1 MFCICVLIIA
11 AAAVYMVEAYIHT
24 YYAIEYMHGA
34 PLFFVLL
41 AKYAAPVLFLLLCG
55 YFVFRYREKR
65 RESEK
70 PAQDK
75 PENREEVYAEKI
87 NVTVKTKAVFS
98 DQADQMLYQ
107 VKRFG
112 QKMAV
117 AYSMTQDSKTSGEQ
131 AKCLTLL
138 ASAER
143 IFYDRLDDAIRSASM
158 FDETE
163 YKAFQQGIISF
174 EDTDTAKKKQEI
186 YTGIIKTINN
196 VVHDNEHLI
205 LRLDSLAYALNQR
218 SAQNPWDT
226 DVVLAMSRL
235 DDVISKTNQDLEQ
248 DGFNGLD
255 DYTYTG
261 KVYDGNTI
269 AQAQSVWKEEKDSG
283 IPIVAEF
290 VVDTSGSMRGEPI
303 NALKTAMINT
313 IQYINDDNYIGIIG
327 FDSDVREYLPIDQ
340 FSLTQKTLY
349 KGAVNSLNA
358 NGNTAMYNGLCVAMD
373 RIYKK
378 SQELGGNCTPIIFVL
393 TDGDNNT
400 GYEFSDTKNIIAGM
414 DIPIY
419 TISYN
424 YAADSLS
431 ELASINEAAAIVGNS
446 EDITYKLRNLFNAE
460 M

>member
-65 RESEK
+65 RKSEK
-70 PAQDK
+70 PAREK
-75 PENREEVYAEKI
+75 PMNREEVYAEKI
-87 NVTVKTKAVFS
+87 NATVKTKAVFS

-117 AYSMTQDSKTSGEQ
+117 AYSMTQDSKISGEQ

-158 FDETE
+158 FDEAE

-174 EDTDTAKKKQEI
+174 GDTDTAKMKQEI
-186 YTGIIKTINN
+186 YAGIIKTINN
-196 VVHDNEHLI
+196 VVHDNERLI

-218 SAQNPWDT
+218 STQNPWDT

-248 DGFNGLD
+248 D
-255 DYTYTG
+255 
-261 KVYDGNTI
+261 
-269 AQAQSVWKEEKDSG
+269 EEISR
-283 IPIVAEF
+283 E
-290 VVDTSGSMRGEPI
+290 
-303 NALKTAMINT
+303 ALKR
-313 IQYINDDNYIGIIG
+313 YD
-327 FDSDVREYLPIDQ
+327 
-340 FSLTQKTLY
+340 TL
-349 KGAVNSLNA
+349 N
-358 NGNTAMYNGLCVAMD
+358 
-373 RIYKK
+373 
-378 SQELGGNCTPIIFVL
+378 GGN
-393 TDGDNNT
+393 
-400 GYEFSDTKNIIAGM
+400 
-414 DIPIY
+414 
-419 TISYN
+419 
-424 YAADSLS
+424 
-431 ELASINEAAAIVGNS
+431 
-446 EDITYKLRNLFNAE
+446 
-460 M
+460 

>member
-41 AKYAAPVLFLLLCG
+41 AKYAAPVLFMLLCG
-55 YFVFRYREKR
+55 YFAFRYREKR

-70 PAQDK
+70 PAQEK
-75 PENREEVYAEKI
+75 PMNKEGVYAEKI
-87 NVTVKTKAVFS
+87 NAIVKTKAVFS

-117 AYSMTQDSKTSGEQ
+117 AYSMTQDNKTSGEQ

-158 FDETE
+158 FDEAE

-174 EDTDTAKKKQEI
+174 GDTDTAKMKQEI
-186 YTGIIKTINN
+186 YAGIIKTINN

-248 DGFNGLD
+248 D
-255 DYTYTG
+255 
-261 KVYDGNTI
+261 
-269 AQAQSVWKEEKDSG
+269 EEISR
-283 IPIVAEF
+283 E
-290 VVDTSGSMRGEPI
+290 
-303 NALKTAMINT
+303 ALKR
-313 IQYINDDNYIGIIG
+313 YD
-327 FDSDVREYLPIDQ
+327 
-340 FSLTQKTLY
+340 TL
-349 KGAVNSLNA
+349 NE
-358 NGNTAMYNGLCVAMD
+358 GN
-373 RIYKK
+373 
-378 SQELGGNCTPIIFVL
+378 
-393 TDGDNNT
+393 
-400 GYEFSDTKNIIAGM
+400 
-414 DIPIY
+414 
-419 TISYN
+419 
-424 YAADSLS
+424 
-431 ELASINEAAAIVGNS
+431 
-446 EDITYKLRNLFNAE
+446 
-460 M
+460 

>member
-1 MFCICVLIIA
+1 MFSICVLIVA

-70 PAQDK
+70 PAQEK
-75 PENREEVYAEKI
+75 PMNREEVYAEKI
-87 NVTVKTKAVFS
+87 NATVKTKAVFS

-117 AYSMTQDSKTSGEQ
+117 AYSMTQDSKISGEQ

-174 EDTDTAKKKQEI
+174 GDTDTAKK
-186 YTGIIKTINN
+186 N
-196 VVHDNEHLI
+196 VVHDNERLI

-235 DDVISKTNQDLEQ
+235 DDVITKTNQDLEQ
-248 DGFNGLD
+248 DEKISRETL
-255 DYTYTG
+255 
-261 KVYDGNTI
+261 KRYD
-269 AQAQSVWKEEKDSG
+269 
-283 IPIVAEF
+283 
-290 VVDTSGSMRGEPI
+290 
-303 NALKTAMINT
+303 
-313 IQYINDDNYIGIIG
+313 
-327 FDSDVREYLPIDQ
+327 
-340 FSLTQKTLY
+340 TL
-349 KGAVNSLNA
+349 N
-358 NGNTAMYNGLCVAMD
+358 
-373 RIYKK
+373 
-378 SQELGGNCTPIIFVL
+378 GGN
-393 TDGDNNT
+393 
-400 GYEFSDTKNIIAGM
+400 
-414 DIPIY
+414 
-419 TISYN
+419 
-424 YAADSLS
+424 
-431 ELASINEAAAIVGNS
+431 
-446 EDITYKLRNLFNAE
+446 
-460 M
+460 

>member
-75 PENREEVYAEKI
+75 LVNREEAYAEKI
-87 NVTVKTKAVFS
+87 YATVKTKAVFS
-98 DQADQMLYQ
+98 DQANQMLYQ
-107 VKRFG
+107 V
-112 QKMAV
+112 
-117 AYSMTQDSKTSGEQ
+117 MTQDSKTSGEQ

-174 EDTDTAKKKQEI
+174 GDTDTAKKKQEI
-186 YTGIIKTINN
+186 YAGIIKTINN
-196 VVHDNEHLI
+196 VVHDNERLI

-235 DDVISKTNQDLEQ
+235 DDVITKTNQDLEQ
-248 DGFNGLD
+248 D
-255 DYTYTG
+255 
-261 KVYDGNTI
+261 
-269 AQAQSVWKEEKDSG
+269 EEISR
-283 IPIVAEF
+283 E
-290 VVDTSGSMRGEPI
+290 
-303 NALKTAMINT
+303 ALKR
-313 IQYINDDNYIGIIG
+313 YD
-327 FDSDVREYLPIDQ
+327 
-340 FSLTQKTLY
+340 TL
-349 KGAVNSLNA
+349 NR
-358 NGNTAMYNGLCVAMD
+358 GN
-373 RIYKK
+373 
-378 SQELGGNCTPIIFVL
+378 
-393 TDGDNNT
+393 
-400 GYEFSDTKNIIAGM
+400 
-414 DIPIY
+414 
-419 TISYN
+419 
-424 YAADSLS
+424 
-431 ELASINEAAAIVGNS
+431 
-446 EDITYKLRNLFNAE
+446 
-460 M
+460 

>member
-55 YFVFRYREKR
+55 YFAFRYREKR

-70 PAQDK
+70 PAQEK
-75 PENREEVYAEKI
+75 PMNKEGVYAEKI
-87 NVTVKTKAVFS
+87 NATVKTKAVFS

-117 AYSMTQDSKTSGEQ
+117 AYSMTQDNKTSGEQ

-174 EDTDTAKKKQEI
+174 GDTDTAKNKQEI
-186 YTGIIKTINN
+186 YAGIIKTINN
-196 VVHDNEHLI
+196 VVHDNERLI
-205 LRLDSLAYALNQR
+205 LRLDSLAFALNQR

-235 DDVISKTNQDLEQ
+235 DDVITKTNQDLEQ
-248 DGFNGLD
+248 D
-255 DYTYTG
+255 
-261 KVYDGNTI
+261 
-269 AQAQSVWKEEKDSG
+269 EEISR
-283 IPIVAEF
+283 E
-290 VVDTSGSMRGEPI
+290 
-303 NALKTAMINT
+303 ALKR
-313 IQYINDDNYIGIIG
+313 YD
-327 FDSDVREYLPIDQ
+327 
-340 FSLTQKTLY
+340 TL
-349 KGAVNSLNA
+349 N
-358 NGNTAMYNGLCVAMD
+358 
-373 RIYKK
+373 
-378 SQELGGNCTPIIFVL
+378 GGN
-393 TDGDNNT
+393 
-400 GYEFSDTKNIIAGM
+400 
-414 DIPIY
+414 
-419 TISYN
+419 
-424 YAADSLS
+424 
-431 ELASINEAAAIVGNS
+431 
-446 EDITYKLRNLFNAE
+446 
-460 M
+460 

>member
-1 MFCICVLIIA
+1 MFCICVLIVA

-41 AKYAAPVLFLLLCG
+41 AKYAAPVLFLLLCV

-75 PENREEVYAEKI
+75 PMNREEVYAEKI
-87 NVTVKTKAVFS
+87 NATVKTKAVFS

-117 AYSMTQDSKTSGEQ
+117 AYSMTQGSKTSGEQ

-163 YKAFQQGIISF
+163 YKAFQKGIISF
-174 EDTDTAKKKQEI
+174 GDTDTAKKKQEI
-186 YTGIIKTINN
+186 YAGIIKTINN
-196 VVHDNEHLI
+196 VVHDNERLI

-235 DDVISKTNQDLEQ
+235 DDVITKTNQDLEQ
-248 DGFNGLD
+248 D
-255 DYTYTG
+255 
-261 KVYDGNTI
+261 
-269 AQAQSVWKEEKDSG
+269 EEISR
-283 IPIVAEF
+283 E
-290 VVDTSGSMRGEPI
+290 
-303 NALKTAMINT
+303 ALKR
-313 IQYINDDNYIGIIG
+313 YD
-327 FDSDVREYLPIDQ
+327 
-340 FSLTQKTLY
+340 TL
-349 KGAVNSLNA
+349 NR
-358 NGNTAMYNGLCVAMD
+358 GN
-373 RIYKK
+373 
-378 SQELGGNCTPIIFVL
+378 
-393 TDGDNNT
+393 
-400 GYEFSDTKNIIAGM
+400 
-414 DIPIY
+414 
-419 TISYN
+419 
-424 YAADSLS
+424 
-431 ELASINEAAAIVGNS
+431 
-446 EDITYKLRNLFNAE
+446 
-460 M
+460 

>member
-1 MFCICVLIIA
+1 MLGVSLIIIA

-41 AKYAAPVLFLLLCG
+41 AKYAAPFLLLCG
-55 YFVFRYREKR
+55 YFVFRYMEKR

-70 PAQDK
+70 PVQDK
-75 PENREEVYAEKI
+75 LVNREEAYAEKI
-87 NVTVKTKAVFS
+87 YATVKTKAVFS
-98 DQADQMLYQ
+98 DQANQMLYQ
-107 VKRFG
+107 VMRFG

-174 EDTDTAKKKQEI
+174 GDTDTAKKKQEI
-186 YTGIIKTINN
+186 YAGIIKTINN
-196 VVHDNEHLI
+196 VVHDNERLI

-248 DGFNGLD
+248 D
-255 DYTYTG
+255 
-261 KVYDGNTI
+261 
-269 AQAQSVWKEEKDSG
+269 EEISR
-283 IPIVAEF
+283 E
-290 VVDTSGSMRGEPI
+290 
-303 NALKTAMINT
+303 ALKK
-313 IQYINDDNYIGIIG
+313 YD
-327 FDSDVREYLPIDQ
+327 
-340 FSLTQKTLY
+340 
-349 KGAVNSLNA
+349 SLN
-358 NGNTAMYNGLCVAMD
+358 
-373 RIYKK
+373 
-378 SQELGGNCTPIIFVL
+378 GGN
-393 TDGDNNT
+393 
-400 GYEFSDTKNIIAGM
+400 
-414 DIPIY
+414 
-419 TISYN
+419 
-424 YAADSLS
+424 
-431 ELASINEAAAIVGNS
+431 
-446 EDITYKLRNLFNAE
+446 
-460 M
+460 

>member
-1 MFCICVLIIA
+1 MFCICVLIVA

-55 YFVFRYREKR
+55 YFVFRHREKQQ
-65 RESEK
+65 EPEK
-70 PAQDK
+70 PAQEK
-75 PENREEVYAEKI
+75 LVNREETYAEKI
-87 NVTVKTKAVFS
+87 NAIVKTKAVFS

-117 AYSMTQDSKTSGEQ
+117 AYSMTQDGKTSGEQ

-138 ASAER
+138 ASSER

-163 YKAFQQGIISF
+163 YKAFRQGSISF
-174 EDTDTAKKKQEI
+174 GDTDTAKKKQDI
-186 YTGIIKTINN
+186 YTGIIGTINQ

-248 DGFNGLD
+248 D
-255 DYTYTG
+255 
-261 KVYDGNTI
+261 
-269 AQAQSVWKEEKDSG
+269 EEISR
-283 IPIVAEF
+283 E
-290 VVDTSGSMRGEPI
+290 
-303 NALKTAMINT
+303 ALKR
-313 IQYINDDNYIGIIG
+313 YD
-327 FDSDVREYLPIDQ
+327 
-340 FSLTQKTLY
+340 TL
-349 KGAVNSLNA
+349 N
-358 NGNTAMYNGLCVAMD
+358 
-373 RIYKK
+373 
-378 SQELGGNCTPIIFVL
+378 GGN
-393 TDGDNNT
+393 
-400 GYEFSDTKNIIAGM
+400 
-414 DIPIY
+414 
-419 TISYN
+419 
-424 YAADSLS
+424 
-431 ELASINEAAAIVGNS
+431 
-446 EDITYKLRNLFNAE
+446 
-460 M
+460 

>member
-55 YFVFRYREKR
+55 YFVFWHREKR

-75 PENREEVYAEKI
+75 PMNREEVYAEKI
-87 NVTVKTKAVFS
+87 NATVKTKAVFS

-174 EDTDTAKKKQEI
+174 GDTDTAKKKQEI
-186 YTGIIKTINN
+186 YTGIMK
-196 VVHDNEHLI
+196 EHPNATFRVPYGLGCG
-205 LRLDSLAYALNQR
+205 LA
-218 SAQNPWDT
+218 
-226 DVVLAMSRL
+226 
-235 DDVISKTNQDLEQ
+235 
-248 DGFNGLD
+248 
-255 DYTYTG
+255 
-261 KVYDGNTI
+261 
-269 AQAQSVWKEEKDSG
+269 
-283 IPIVAEF
+283 
-290 VVDTSGSMRGEPI
+290 
-303 NALKTAMINT
+303 
-313 IQYINDDNYIGIIG
+313 
-327 FDSDVREYLPIDQ
+327 
-340 FSLTQKTLY
+340 
-349 KGAVNSLNA
+349 
-358 NGNTAMYNGLCVAMD
+358 
-373 RIYKK
+373 
-378 SQELGGNCTPIIFVL
+378 GGNWVTVL
-393 TDGDNNT
+393 NLI
-400 GYEFSDTKNIIAGM
+400 E
-414 DIPIY
+414 
-419 TISYN
+419 
-424 YAADSLS
+424 
-431 ELASINEAAAIVGNS
+431 EAA
-446 EDITYKLRNLFNAE
+446 NAWNVNVE
-460 M
+460 IWVLPKK

>member
-1 MFCICVLIIA
+1 MLCIKSIETEEVKLMLGVSLIIIA

-55 YFVFRYREKR
+55 YFVFRYMEKR

-70 PAQDK
+70 PVQDK
-75 PENREEVYAEKI
+75 LVNREEAYAEKI
-87 NVTVKTKAVFS
+87 YATVKTKAVFS
-98 DQADQMLYQ
+98 DQANQMLYQ
-107 VKRFG
+107 VMRFG

-174 EDTDTAKKKQEI
+174 GDTDTAKKKQEI
-186 YTGIIKTINN
+186 YAGIIKTINN
-196 VVHDNEHLI
+196 VVHDNERLI

-248 DGFNGLD
+248 D
-255 DYTYTG
+255 
-261 KVYDGNTI
+261 
-269 AQAQSVWKEEKDSG
+269 EEISR
-283 IPIVAEF
+283 E
-290 VVDTSGSMRGEPI
+290 
-303 NALKTAMINT
+303 ALKK
-313 IQYINDDNYIGIIG
+313 Y
-327 FDSDVREYLPIDQ
+327 
-340 FSLTQKTLY
+340 
-349 KGAVNSLNA
+349 
-358 NGNTAMYNGLCVAMD
+358 
-373 RIYKK
+373 
-378 SQELGGNCTPIIFVL
+378 
-393 TDGDNNT
+393 
-400 GYEFSDTKNIIAGM
+400 
-414 DIPIY
+414 
-419 TISYN
+419 
-424 YAADSLS
+424 DSLS
-431 ELASINEAAAIVGNS
+431 QQPRLNRFAGYRRGLRGNP
-446 EDITYKLRNLFNAE
+446 
-460 M
+460 

>member
-55 YFVFRYREKR
+55 YFAFRYREKR

-70 PAQDK
+70 PAQEK
-75 PENREEVYAEKI
+75 PMNKEGVYAEKI
-87 NVTVKTKAVFS
+87 NATVKTKAVFS
-98 DQADQMLYQ
+98 DQADQVLYQ

-117 AYSMTQDSKTSGEQ
+117 AYSMTQDSKTFGEQ

-174 EDTDTAKKKQEI
+174 GDTDTAKKKQEI
-186 YTGIIKTINN
+186 YAGIIKTINN
-196 VVHDNEHLI
+196 VVHDNERLI
-205 LRLDSLAYALNQR
+205 LRLDSLAFALNQR

-235 DDVISKTNQDLEQ
+235 DDVITKTNQDLEH
-248 DGFNGLD
+248 D
-255 DYTYTG
+255 
-261 KVYDGNTI
+261 
-269 AQAQSVWKEEKDSG
+269 EEISR
-283 IPIVAEF
+283 E
-290 VVDTSGSMRGEPI
+290 
-303 NALKTAMINT
+303 ALKR
-313 IQYINDDNYIGIIG
+313 YD
-327 FDSDVREYLPIDQ
+327 
-340 FSLTQKTLY
+340 TL
-349 KGAVNSLNA
+349 N
-358 NGNTAMYNGLCVAMD
+358 
-373 RIYKK
+373 
-378 SQELGGNCTPIIFVL
+378 GGN
-393 TDGDNNT
+393 
-400 GYEFSDTKNIIAGM
+400 
-414 DIPIY
+414 
-419 TISYN
+419 
-424 YAADSLS
+424 
-431 ELASINEAAAIVGNS
+431 
-446 EDITYKLRNLFNAE
+446 
-460 M
+460 

>member
-41 AKYAAPVLFLLLCG
+41 AKYAAPVLFLLLCV

-75 PENREEVYAEKI
+75 QENREEVYAEKI
-87 NVTVKTKAVFS
+87 NATVKTKAVFS
-98 DQADQMLYQ
+98 DQADQMLYL
-107 VKRFG
+107 VMRFG

-138 ASAER
+138 VSAER

-174 EDTDTAKKKQEI
+174 GDTDTAKKKQEI
-186 YTGIIKTINN
+186 YAGIIKTINN
-196 VVHDNEHLI
+196 VVHDNERLI

-235 DDVISKTNQDLEQ
+235 DDVITKTNQDLEQ
-248 DGFNGLD
+248 D
-255 DYTYTG
+255 
-261 KVYDGNTI
+261 
-269 AQAQSVWKEEKDSG
+269 EEISR
-283 IPIVAEF
+283 E
-290 VVDTSGSMRGEPI
+290 
-303 NALKTAMINT
+303 ALKR
-313 IQYINDDNYIGIIG
+313 YD
-327 FDSDVREYLPIDQ
+327 
-340 FSLTQKTLY
+340 TL
-349 KGAVNSLNA
+349 NR
-358 NGNTAMYNGLCVAMD
+358 GN
-373 RIYKK
+373 
-378 SQELGGNCTPIIFVL
+378 
-393 TDGDNNT
+393 
-400 GYEFSDTKNIIAGM
+400 
-414 DIPIY
+414 
-419 TISYN
+419 
-424 YAADSLS
+424 
-431 ELASINEAAAIVGNS
+431 
-446 EDITYKLRNLFNAE
+446 
-460 M
+460 

>member
-1 MFCICVLIIA
+1 MLGVSLIIIA

-55 YFVFRYREKR
+55 YFVFRYMEKR

-70 PAQDK
+70 PVQDK
-75 PENREEVYAEKI
+75 LVNREEAYAEKI
-87 NVTVKTKAVFS
+87 YATVKTKAVFS
-98 DQADQMLYQ
+98 DQANQMLYQ
-107 VKRFG
+107 VMRFG

-174 EDTDTAKKKQEI
+174 GDTDTAKKKQEI
-186 YTGIIKTINN
+186 YAGIIKTINN
-196 VVHDNEHLI
+196 VVHDNERLI

-248 DGFNGLD
+248 D
-255 DYTYTG
+255 
-261 KVYDGNTI
+261 
-269 AQAQSVWKEEKDSG
+269 EEISR
-283 IPIVAEF
+283 E
-290 VVDTSGSMRGEPI
+290 
-303 NALKTAMINT
+303 ALKK
-313 IQYINDDNYIGIIG
+313 Y
-327 FDSDVREYLPIDQ
+327 
-340 FSLTQKTLY
+340 
-349 KGAVNSLNA
+349 
-358 NGNTAMYNGLCVAMD
+358 
-373 RIYKK
+373 
-378 SQELGGNCTPIIFVL
+378 
-393 TDGDNNT
+393 
-400 GYEFSDTKNIIAGM
+400 
-414 DIPIY
+414 
-419 TISYN
+419 
-424 YAADSLS
+424 DSLS
-431 ELASINEAAAIVGNS
+431 QQPRLNRFAGYRRGLRGNP
-446 EDITYKLRNLFNAE
+446 
-460 M
+460 